1 MEPDILATPG
11 QSTGRTPSWTANGDA
26 SSSRDTTRMFAV
38 VAPSESTVSST
49 GATTRP
55 LGAPRH
61 SNGEAQVAAPEWTI
75 HALPAPGERAHPPLV
90 EPHPA
95 DTAYLRFGKRAM
107 DVIGAIFA
115 LVVTAP
121 LMLVMAA
128 LIKLESRGPV
138 LYKSSRIG
146 FGGREF
152 TFYKLRSMVDGA
164 HHRRE
169 DVAHLNEC
177 DGPVFKISNDPRVT
191 RIGRLLRRTSID
203 EIPQFLNVLKG
214 EMSLVGPRP
223 PLPEEVSRYE
233 PWQLKRLSVRPG
245 ITCLWQIS
253 GRSRIGFEEWMRLDL
268 QYIRA
273 QSLGLDLRILLQT
286 IPAVISRDGAY

>member
-11 QSTGRTPSWTANGDA
+11 QH
-26 SSSRDTTRMFAV
+26 
-38 VAPSESTVSST
+38 
-49 GATTRP
+49 TTRP
-55 LGAPRH
+55 SSWSTQGTSASAHAASSVL
-61 SNGEAQVAAPEWTI
+61 SVSAAPETVNGVSQRPHARAVVTPLPVNGHTGRAEWTI
-75 HALPAPGERAHPPLV
+75 HAGPVPVPADDQTV
-90 EPHPA
+90 ELHPA
-95 DTAYLRFGKRAM
+95 DTLYLRFGKRAL
-107 DVIGAIFA
+107 DLAGAVFA
-115 LVVTAP
+115 LIATAP

-128 LIKLESRGPV
+128 LVKLESRGPI
-138 LYKSSRIG
+138 LYKSQRIG
-146 FGGREF
+146 RGGRPF

-164 HHRRE
+164 HRRLD
-169 DVAHLNEC
+169 DVAHLNEA

-191 RIGRLLRRTSID
+191 RIGRFLRRTSID

-223 PLPEEVSRYE
+223 PIPEEVARYE

-245 ITCLWQIS
+245 LTCLWQIS

-268 QYIRA
+268 QYIRR
-273 QSLGLDLRILLQT
+273 QSLWMDLGILLRT